1 MAWTPEEKRI
11 IQNFGERI
19 NTLEHTIQ
27 TLLEC
32 CNKSTCSCDC
42 KVYPHIV
49 KVETDYF
56 YIDENGNEVA
66 KTPEEISIQ
75 DRFPTPACSAEVGIL
90 IFNDVWLICQ
100 YHDQDGWIVID
111 PNKK

>member
-1 MAWTPEEKRI
+1 MAWTDQEKRLFSDLYK
-11 IQNFGERI
+11 QVQQLKEDL
-19 NTLEHTIQ
+19 TK
-27 TLLEC
+27 C
-32 CNKSTCSCDC
+32 CNNTGCSCDC

-49 KVETDYF
+49 KVEMDYF

-90 IFNDVWLICQ
+90 IFNDAWLICQ
-100 YHDQDGWIVID
+100 YHDQDGWIIID